1 MAPATSNNKKD
12 SFEKFLNHLEA
23 ERLLFHHLKNKKF
36 QGDNQKM
43 YMKQLES
50 KYESGDMKTSFE
62 AVFCSIS
69 TTDCNK
75 SLKNIIM
82 NYIGSSD
89 KIETMKPF
97 DYQRKEYQGLAIYN
111 ILNASAKFAR
121 IVMTNVALLKKKTY
135 Y

>member
-1 MAPATSNNKKD
+1 
-12 SFEKFLNHLEA
+12 
-23 ERLLFHHLKNKKF
+23 
-36 QGDNQKM
+36 M

-62 AVFCSIS
+62 AVFCSKS
-69 TTDCNK
+69 TTDCKK